1 MIYSRHFISLIL
13 VCALGLEGCG
23 GGTPPLETGLSVLD
37 PDQVGPILLGANLQ
51 EQWTRPIHPE
61 SNETFTTIDG
71 NPYYRIGPDDEL
83 QLSINL
89 EDGPTEFELVISP
102 DGYITLPATLLQER
116 VYITGLA
123 VPQAEQR
130 LVASLT
136 PVLQRPFLLLRVTT
150 YRHSQVTLI
159 GEVAQ
164 RGVGANTG
172 EGRYPL
178 KGRTTLLDFVLFHSL
193 LTDETDL
200 TVVIVTDAEGHSQ
213 MFDLEATMYSAD
225 QSQNPILDRG
235 DVVTVPS
242 LADTRRYI
250 YVLGEVMNPSLLRP
264 RPGMTVLDAIAEAGG
279 PNERARQKWV
289 SLVRG
294 RGHNAV
300 LYKIPYSNML
310 KSGDMS
316 MNASLVSGDILV
328 VGRSTYNTATEFFR
342 DMWSV
347 LQSAVVA
354 SILYRD
360 FIR

>member
-1 MIYSRHFISLIL
+1 MAYSRYIISLIL
-13 VCALGLEGCG
+13 VSALGLESCG
-23 GGTPPLETGLSVLD
+23 RGAPPVETGFSV
-37 PDQVGPILLGANLQ
+37 PGFDQAGPILLGINLQ
-51 EQWTRPIHPE
+51 EQWTRPMHPE

-116 VYITGLA
+116 VYITSLT

-130 LVASLT
+130 LIESLT
-136 PVLQRPFLLLRVTT
+136 PVLRRPILNLRITTYKYSRVT
-150 YRHSQVTLI
+150 LM
-159 GEVAQ
+159 GEVIQ
-164 RGVGANTG
+164 RGTDPNTG
-172 EGRYPL
+172 EGRFPL
-178 KGRTTLLDFVLFHSL
+178 TGRTTLLDFVLSHSL
-193 LTDETDL
+193 LSDEADFTA
-200 TVVIVTDAEGHSQ
+200 VIVTDAEGHRQ
-213 MFDLEATMYSAD
+213 MFDLSAVMYSAD
-225 QSQNPILDRG
+225 QSQNPILNRE
-235 DVVTVPS
+235 DVVMVPS

-250 YVLGEVMNPSLLRP
+250 YVLGEVVNPSLLRP

-294 RGHNAV
+294 RGHNTEF
-300 LYKIPYSNML
+300 YNIPYSKML
-310 KSGDMS
+310 TSGDMS
-316 MNASLVSGDILV
+316 VNVSLESGDIIY
-328 VGRSTYNTATEFFR
+328 VGRSSYDTTIVFFR
-342 DMWSV
+342 DIWSI
-347 LQSAVVA
+347 LQSAVIA

>member
-1 MIYSRHFISLIL
+1 MEYSRHFILLIL
-13 VCALGLEGCG
+13 VSALGLEGCG
-23 GGTPPLETGLSVLD
+23 GGTPQLGRGFSV
-37 PDQVGPILLGANLQ
+37 PGSGQASSILLGKNLQ

-71 NPYYRIGPDDEL
+71 NPYYRIGPGDEL
-83 QLSINL
+83 RLSINL

-116 VYITGLA
+116 VYITSLT

-130 LVASLT
+130 LIETLT
-136 PVLQRPFLLLRVTT
+136 PVLRRPQLNLRITT
-150 YRHSQVTLI
+150 YKYSRVTLI

-164 RGVGANTG
+164 RGTDPNTG
-172 EGRYPL
+172 EGRFPL
-178 KGRTTLLDFVLFHSL
+178 TGRTTLLDFVLSHSL
-193 LTDETDL
+193 LTDEADL
-200 TVVIVTDAEGHSQ
+200 TAVIVTDAEGQSQ
-213 MFDLEATMYSAD
+213 MFDLSATMYRAD
-225 QSQNPILDRG
+225 QSQNPILNREDA
-235 DVVTVPS
+235 VMVPS

-250 YVLGEVMNPSLLRP
+250 YVLGEVVNPSLLRP

-294 RGHNAV
+294 RGHNTEF
-300 LYKIPYSNML
+300 YSIPYSTML

-316 MNASLVSGDILV
+316 MNVSLESGDILY
-328 VGRSTYNTATEFFR
+328 VGRSSYDTAVIFFR
-342 DMWSV
+342 DIWSV
-347 LQSAVVA
+347 LQSAVIV

>member
-1 MIYSRHFISLIL
+1 MAYSRHFISLIL
-13 VCALGLEGCG
+13 VSALGLEGCG
-23 GGTPPLETGLSVLD
+23 GGAPPVETGFSVLD
-37 PDQVGPILLGANLQ
+37 SDQAGSILLGINRQ

-61 SNETFTTIDG
+61 SNETFTIIDG
-71 NPYYRIGPDDEL
+71 NPYYRLGPDDEL

-89 EDGPTEFELVISP
+89 EDGPTVFELVISP

-116 VYITGLA
+116 VYINSLA

-130 LVASLT
+130 LIESLT
-136 PVLQRPFLLLRVTT
+136 PVLRRPILNLRITA
-150 YRHSQVTLI
+150 YKYSQVTLI
-159 GEVAQ
+159 GEVTQ
-164 RGVGANTG
+164 RGADPNTG

-178 KGRTTLLDFVLFHSL
+178 TGRTTLLDFVLSHSL
-193 LTDETDL
+193 LTDEADFTA
-200 TVVIVTDAEGHSQ
+200 VIVTDAEGQIQ
-213 MFDLEATMYSAD
+213 MFDLSATMLSAD
-225 QSQNPILDRG
+225 QSQNPILNRQDAIM
-235 DVVTVPS
+235 VPS
-242 LADTRRYI
+242 VADTRRYI

-294 RGHNAV
+294 RGHNTEF
-300 LYKIPYSNML
+300 YSIPYSTML

-316 MNASLVSGDILV
+316 MNALLESGDILY
-328 VGRSTYNTATEFFR
+328 VGRSSYDTATVFFR
-342 DMWSV
+342 DIWSV
-347 LQSAVVA
+347 LQSAVIV

>member
-1 MIYSRHFISLIL
+1 MS
-13 VCALGLEGCG
+13 ALGLEGCG
-23 GGTPPLETGLSVLD
+23 GGTPPLETGFTVYDSG
-37 PDQVGPILLGANLQ
+37 QVGPVFLGANLQ

-83 QLSINL
+83 ELSINL
-89 EDGPTEFELVISP
+89 EDGPTEFGLVVSP

-123 VPQAEQR
+123 VPHAEQR
-130 LVASLT
+130 LVSSLT
-136 PVLQRPFLLLRVTT
+136 PVLQRPLLILRITA
-150 YRHSQVTLI
+150 YKHSQVTLI

-164 RGVGANTG
+164 RGVDPNTG

-178 KGRTTLLDFVLFHSL
+178 TGRTTLLDFILFHAL

-200 TVVIVTDAEGHSQ
+200 TAVIVTDAEGHSQ
-213 MFDLEATMYSAD
+213 MFDLSATMYSAD
-225 QSQNPILDRG
+225 QSQNPVLDRG

-289 SLVRG
+289 TLVRG
-294 RGHNAV
+294 RGHNAE
-300 LYKIPYSNML
+300 LYKIPYSKML
-310 KSGDMS
+310 KNGDMS
-316 MNASLVSGDILV
+316 MNASLVSGDIV
-328 VGRSTYNTATEFFR
+328 YVGRSSYDTSIEFFG

-354 SILYRD
+354 SILYNGI
-360 FIR
+360 IR